1 MSKRIFI
8 AFALAMSIATIV
20 MAQPPASAG
29 GPLTLQ
35 GAVDQALEHNLQVI
49 TSEQRIDGARGARW
63 RALEGLL
70 PHIDGRVVTTRQ
82 TTNLAA
88 FGFDS
93 TLFPG
98 VPAVVGPFNVFDAR
112 VAVSQPVLDL
122 SATHDLRRAN
132 HLLTAARLT
141 HDDVRDFVTL
151 AATTAYL
158 QAAASARRIDAVR
171 TQVQTAESLLKL
183 ATDLHDAGAAPGIDA
198 VRARSQVAT
207 QRQRLIAAENDFAKQ
222 KLQLA
227 RIIGASVEQPI
238 MLADP
243 SAAVAPSVE
252 TVDAAV
258 AHAKTSRADYQA
270 VLARVR
276 AAEEEQL
283 AAKTEALPS
292 LHANADI
299 GAIGSSAGDARRTY
313 ALSGAVRVPIFNGAR
328 RAHAIEAASALRE
341 RQAEATEMAQQVE
354 SEVRSAYL
362 DVQAAAE
369 QLTVARG
376 LIDLANQELD
386 LARTR
391 FSNGVTSNL
400 EVIQAQAQLAV
411 ATENEIAS
419 GYALNVARANLVRAI
434 GSKPATN

>member
-1 MSKRIFI
+1 MIRRMLFV
-8 AFALAMSIATIV
+8 AVALAIGTGA
-20 MAQPPASAG
+20 MAQTPAAPS

-35 GAVDQALEHNLQVI
+35 GAINLALEHNVQVI

-70 PHIDGRVVTTRQ
+70 PTADGRIVTTRQ

-88 FGFDS
+88 FGFDAS
-93 TLFPG
+93 LFPG
-98 VPAVVGPFNVFDAR
+98 IPAVVGPFNVFDAR
-112 VAVSQPVLDL
+112 VAVSQPILDL
-122 SATHDLRRAN
+122 SALHDVRRAR
-132 HLLTAARLT
+132 HLLVAARLT
-141 HDDVRDFVTL
+141 RDDVRDFVTL
-151 AATTAYL
+151 ATTSAYL
-158 QAAASARRIDAVR
+158 QAAAGAKRIEAVR

-183 ATDLHDAGAAPGIDA
+183 ANGLHDAGAAPGIDA

-207 QRQRLIAAENDFAKQ
+207 QRQRLISAENDFAKQ

-227 RIIGASVEQPI
+227 RVIGAAVAQQI
-238 MLADP
+238 TLADP
-243 SAAVAPSVE
+243 ATEISATTE
-252 TVDAAV
+252 TVEAAV
-258 AHAKTSRADYQA
+258 AHAKAARADYQA
-270 VLARVR
+270 LLARVH

-299 GAIGSSAGDARRTY
+299 GAIGPNAGDARRTY
-313 ALSGAVRVPIFNGAR
+313 ALSGAVRVPLFNSAR

-354 SEVRSAYL
+354 SEVRMAFL
-362 DVQAAAE
+362 DVQAAVE
-369 QLTVARG
+369 QLGVAKG
-376 LIDLANQELD
+376 LIDLANQELA

-400 EVIQAQAQLAV
+400 EVIQAQAQVAV

-419 GYALNVARANLVRAI
+419 SYALNLARATLARAI
-434 GSKPATN
+434 GSGPATN